1 MGPMSQTRHKPRKAR
16 PHDRAHSGIP
26 TVSAALI
33 VKNEAEIIT
42 RCLDSVRPLVDEI
55 VVYDT
60 GSTDDTVT
68 ICRAAGARVFEGYW
82 DDDFS
87 RARNAAL
94 AECRGDWVLSI
105 DADETVAGKRGDLR
119 SALSNAQSAKV
130 GLLIVEQTI
139 LEPGGH
145 TGYDVPQQR
154 LFRRRGAAWTG
165 RVHEQPTVLAGL
177 RGAQLD
183 ASVMKLT
190 HYGYSVSKDQL
201 AAKSERNLQLAL
213 ADVSDRVEDDEE
225 YPLAKA
231 LLDLGR
237 SLMGVKRWADAFTA
251 FSDVRDLAD
260 KTGWL
265 WAEATSCLARI
276 AVRTGNH
283 LAAIDLA
290 DELSQVH
297 PQLTGYAHY
306 LATEALMGA
315 GQVEAARELIST
327 VDEVVDATGRR
338 YDPELVHA
346 YKVRIGAVPA

>member
-1 MGPMSQTRHKPRKAR
+1 MAQSRHKPRKAR
-16 PHDRAHSGIP
+16 PHGRAGNGVP

-33 VKNEAEIIT
+33 VKDEAEIIT

-60 GSTDDTVT
+60 GSTDGTVA
-68 ICRAAGARVFEGYW
+68 ICRTAGARVIEGYW

-105 DADETVAGKRGDLR
+105 DADETIAGTRTDLR
-119 SALSNAQSAKV
+119 SALSNTQSAKV
-130 GLLIVEQTI
+130 GLLVISQTI

-145 TGYDVPQQR
+145 TGYDVAQQR
-154 LFRRRGAAWTG
+154 LFRRHGATWIG
-165 RVHEQPTVLAGL
+165 RVHEQPNVLPGL
-177 RGAQLD
+177 RSAQLD
-183 ASVMKLT
+183 TAVAKLT
-190 HYGYSVSKDQL
+190 HYGYSVSTEEL

-213 ADVSDRVEDDEE
+213 ADVSDRMEGEQADAL
-225 YPLAKA
+225 PKA
-231 LLDLGR
+231 LFDLGR
-237 SLMGVKRWADAFTA
+237 SLMGVQRWADAFTA
-251 FSDVRDLAD
+251 FSDVRNLAD
-260 KTGWL
+260 RSDLL

-276 AVRTGNH
+276 AVQTGNH
-283 LAAIDLA
+283 VAAIDLA
-290 DELSQVH
+290 DELSQAH

-306 LATEALMGA
+306 LASEALLGA
-315 GQVEAARELIST
+315 GQPDAARELIST

-346 YKVRIGAVPA
+346 YKVKLGAVPA